1 MLLNPY
7 RFASAA
13 AAADPYWAS
22 VVSLLHLNPVSNGQT
37 FTADEKGLAWTFN
50 TASLTT
56 DTSRFG
62 SGCLAT
68 GGSGWIST
76 PMTSGFDLSS
86 GDYTIE
92 MWVKPSSLGS
102 TRALIST
109 RNMAT
114 GVGWQLFVSASG
126 GVLYQAQGTYVEST
140 GGLISTSVFK
150 HVAVTRSGSTT
161 RLFIDGV
168 LVATGTVNIDPAP
181 SESVYIGRTSS
192 SSTPYY
198 YAGHIDEV
206 RITKGVARYL
216 SSFTP
221 SASQFPNS

>member
-7 RFASAA
+7 RFAS

-22 VVSLLHLNPVSNGQT
+22 VVSLLHLNPVYNGQT
-37 FTADEKGLAWTFN
+37 STADEKGLAWTFN

-62 SGCLAT
+62 SGCLTT

-76 PMTSGFDLSS
+76 PATSGFDLSS

-92 MWVKPSSLGS
+92 IWVKPSSLGS
-102 TRALIST
+102 IMALIST

-114 GVGWQLFVSASG
+114 SVGWQLFVSASG
-126 GVLYQAQGTYVEST
+126 GVFFQAQGTYVEST
-140 GGLISTSVFK
+140 GGLLSTTVFK

-161 RLFIDGV
+161 RLFIDGA
-168 LVATGTVNIDPAP
+168 LAATGTVNIDPAP

-198 YAGHIDEV
+198 YAGNIDEV
-206 RITKGVARYL
+206 RITKGIARYTAA
-216 SSFTP
+216 FTAP
-221 SASQFPNS
+221 SAEFPNS